1 MSKEPILKVKDLGI
15 SFSQYTNGLVR
26 GDLNVIRNLDIEL
39 YEGEILAVVGSS
51 GSGKSLL
58 AHAIL
63 GILPDNACTQGDII
77 YKGEILDEKRKEKLR
92 GDEIVLIPQSVNYLD
107 PLKKVGK
114 QIKISIKDK
123 DKKTQDEIVDNL
135 FKKYNLDKKVKNY
148 YPFQLSGGMARKVLL
163 STALASDSKVIIA
176 DEPTP
181 GLDEESLN
189 EVLKDFRDIADSG
202 RAILM
207 ITHDIM
213 AALKIADKVA
223 IFYAGSTLEIANTS
237 DFKQKEVELRH
248 PYTKALYKAL
258 PNHDFVPIDDK
269 TQPLPNELPKGC
281 VFSDR
286 CPLKDKNC
294 ENQVPKIREI
304 RNGKVR
310 CIHAN

>member
-63 GILPDNACTQGDII
+63 GILPDSACTQGDII

-310 CIHAN
+310 CIHAT

>member
-281 VFSDR
+281 VFSDS

-310 CIHAN
+310 CIHAT

>member
-148 YPFQLSGGMARKVLL
+148 YPFQLSGVMARKVLL

-258 PNHDFVPIDDK
+258 PNYDFVPIDDK

-310 CIHAN
+310 CIHAT

>member
-26 GDLNVIRNLDIEL
+26 RDLNVIRNLDIEL

-294 ENQVPKIREI
+294 ENQVPEIREI

-310 CIHAN
+310 CIHAT